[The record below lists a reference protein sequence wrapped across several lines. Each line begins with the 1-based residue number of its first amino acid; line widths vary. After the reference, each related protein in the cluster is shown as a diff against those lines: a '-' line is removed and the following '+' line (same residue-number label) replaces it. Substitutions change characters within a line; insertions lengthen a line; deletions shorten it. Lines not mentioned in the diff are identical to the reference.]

1 MMLPESVRTCLSFAV
16 LQRRLEQREAEYKNF
31 QYILDEVRSI
41 LRMRNRRRIDDICPV
56 IWSFL
61 STYVTRQAWPNLES
75 MHVCMIG

>member
-41 LRMRNRRRIDDICPV
+41 L
-56 IWSFL
+56 
-61 STYVTRQAWPNLES
+61 STATDAKRQLPSHFVFA
-75 MHVCMIG
+75 